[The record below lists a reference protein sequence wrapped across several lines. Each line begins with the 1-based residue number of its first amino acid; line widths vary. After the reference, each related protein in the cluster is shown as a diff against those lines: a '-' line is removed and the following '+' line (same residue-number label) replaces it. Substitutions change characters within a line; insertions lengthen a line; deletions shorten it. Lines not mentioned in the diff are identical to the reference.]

1 MSSIR
6 RTKKEI
12 DALVAEIV
20 SDAYTCLIIN
30 KKEKQE
36 EIFDIIQSAVDL
48 RRDLY
53 GRVNNPAEK
62 HNPKL
67 LKKHYIALRAEMFDS
82 VDKLFAR
89 LSAALKA

>member
-30 KKEKQE
+30 KNDKQE
-36 EIFDIIQSAVDL
+36 EIFGIIHEAVDM
-48 RRDLY
+48 RNDLFE
-53 GRVNNPAEK
+53 RVNNPAEK
-62 HNPKL
+62 HNRKL
-67 LKKHYIALRAEMFDS
+67 VKKHYTALRAEMFDK
-82 VDKLFAR
+82 VDKLFGR

>member
-12 DALVAEIV
+12 DALVTEIV

-30 KKEKQE
+30 KKEKQD

-48 RRDLY
+48 RNDLFE
-53 GRVNNPAEK
+53 RVNNPAAK

-67 LKKHYIALRAEMFDS
+67 VKKHYTALRVEMVDS